1 MATKRR
7 RTNLSNEKARLRY
20 FLWMMIQ
27 KYQPNCGICGEPFM
41 YLDILPPRGTDN
53 LTEHHIDGDHMNMRL
68 ENRTLVHRICHKAYH
83 VKDNIHKED

>member
-1 MATKRR
+1 MPIKRR

-27 KYQPNCGICGEPFM
+27 KYQLNCYLCGEPFV
-41 YLDILPPRGTDN
+41 YLDALPPRGTDN
-53 LTEHHIDGDHMNMRL
+53 LTEHHIDGDHMNMKL

-83 VKDNIHKED
+83 TKDNIHKED